1 MKCKWFFTLINV
13 CAIVLI
19 AASVFVLLTV
29 VLTPAGQVPR
39 VMGFS
44 ILRVL
49 TGSMEPE
56 IPEDAMLL
64 VRQTA
69 PETLKEGDIISFF
82 SPDPMLDGALNTH
95 RIVRVE
101 SVNGKLHF
109 TTKGDANLAED
120 QRTVSEDGVV
130 GKVVFVSTRIGKL
143 VRLVSNPLVF
153 GLAILLPL
161 AIMLVSSLVSALRSA
176 ILLARK
182 EEEEAV
188 RQALEDLK
196 TLKNRSVSHEDGTGK

>member
-1 MKCKWFFTLINV
+1 MKFKWFFTLINLI
-13 CAIVLI
+13 AILLI
-19 AASVFVLLTV
+19 AASIFVLLTV
-29 VLTPAGQVPR
+29 VMTPADQVPQ

-56 IPEDAMLL
+56 IPENAMLL
-64 VRQTA
+64 VRKTD
-69 PETLKEGDIISFF
+69 PETLKAGDVISFY
-82 SPDPMLDGALNTH
+82 SPDPLLDGALNTH
-95 RIVRVE
+95 RILRVE
-101 SVNGKLHF
+101 REGSQIRF
-109 TTKGDANLAED
+109 ITKGDANLAED
-120 QRTVSEDGVV
+120 QQNVDAGSVV
-130 GKVVFVSTRIGKL
+130 GKVVFVSTAIGKL
-143 VRLVSNPLVF
+143 VRLISNPLVF

-161 AIMLVSSLVSALRSA
+161 AIMLIGNLVSALRSA

-196 TLKNRSVSHEDGTGK
+196 TLRSKQENEGK

>member
-1 MKCKWFFTLINV
+1 MKFKWFFTLINLI
-13 CAIVLI
+13 AIALI
-19 AASVFVLLTV
+19 AASIFVLLTV
-29 VLTPAGQVPR
+29 VMTPADQVPQ

-56 IPEDAMLL
+56 IPENAMLL
-64 VRQTA
+64 VRKTD
-69 PETLKEGDIISFF
+69 PETLKAGDVISFY
-82 SPDPMLDGALNTH
+82 SPDPLLDGALNTH
-95 RIVRVE
+95 RILRVE
-101 SVNGKLHF
+101 REGDRLQF
-109 TTKGDANLAED
+109 ITKGDANPAED
-120 QRTVSEDGVV
+120 QQRVSEDSVV
-130 GKVVFVSTRIGKL
+130 GKVVFVSTAIGKL
-143 VRLVSNPLVF
+143 VRLISNPLVF

-161 AIMLVSSLVSALRSA
+161 AIMLIGNLVSALRSA

-196 TLKNRSVSHEDGTGK
+196 TLRSKQENEGK